1 MLIRLGLAQ
10 INLTVGDI
18 QGNADKIIHY
28 LQQAKDQEVD
38 IVLFPELAITGYPP
52 EDLLLKLRFVRDNQ
66 KALATVVPETDGI
79 TAVVGFV
86 DGRGPLYNAAAIL
99 HDGKIADIYHKTHLP
114 NYGVFDEKRYF
125 ESGKRCP
132 VYLYGDT
139 RWGVNIC
146 EDIWIP
152 EGPARSQCSVG
163 GASLILNINSSPY
176 HAGKWAERQK
186 MLCERA
192 LENKTFIAYSNLV
205 GGQDELVF
213 DGHSLVIDPYGKV
226 VARGEALKEELVL
239 VDLEIPPHTMPLS
252 TDLTPSCSP
261 PYNKGEIEGVITCVE
276 LPIKRISPKK
286 AIPARNV
293 DEPDR
298 LEEIY
303 RALVLGLKDYFRKN
317 RFEKGVLGLS
327 GGIDSALTAV
337 IAADALGKENVTG
350 VMLPS
355 RYTSQESRRD
365 AEAVAKNLG
374 ISLFEISIEPPFET
388 YLQQL
393 KPHFKNRE
401 PNIAEE
407 NLQARIRGS
416 LLMALSNKLG
426 WLVLATG
433 NKSEMS
439 VGYATLYGDMAGG
452 FAILKDVPKMLVY
465 ELSRYRN
472 SLASKPIIPESI
484 FAKPPTAELK
494 ANQTDQDTLPPYE
507 ILDPIIQ
514 SYVEEDKSCEEIVAC
529 GFDTKMVQRV
539 IQMIDQSEYKR
550 RQAAPG
556 IKITPKAYG
565 KDRRMPITNAYKSNN
580 SP

>member
-10 INLTVGDI
+10 INLTVGDL
-18 QGNADKIIHY
+18 QGNVDKIIHD
-28 LQQAKDQEVD
+28 LQKAKEKEVD

-66 KALATVVPETDGI
+66 KALQKIVPETEGI

-86 DGRGPLYNAAAIL
+86 DGKGPLYNAAAIL
-99 HDGKIADIYHKTHLP
+99 HNGKMADIYHKTHLP

-132 VYLYGDT
+132 VYLYGDI

-146 EDIWIP
+146 EDIWIAQ
-152 EGPARSQCSVG
+152 GPARSQCSVG
-163 GASLILNINSSPY
+163 GAQLILNINSSPY
-176 HAGKWAERQK
+176 HAGKWAERQR

-192 LENKTFIAYSNLV
+192 LQNKTFIAYNNLV

-213 DGHSLVIDPYGKV
+213 DGHSLVIDPNGNV
-226 VARGEALKEELVL
+226 VARGEALKEEFLV
-239 VDLEIPPHTMPLS
+239 VDLEIPVSKKTS
-252 TDLTPSCSP
+252 VKTPV
-261 PYNKGEIEGVITCVE
+261 EFLE
-276 LPIKRISPKK
+276 LPVPKTIKRKK
-286 AIPARNV
+286 PLPPRHV

-317 RFEKGVLGLS
+317 RFEKAALGLS

-365 AEAVAKNLG
+365 AEAIAKNLS
-374 ISLFEISIEPPFET
+374 IALLEISIEPPFET
-388 YLQQL
+388 YLQEL
-393 KPHFKNRE
+393 KPHFKNRG

-407 NLQARIRGS
+407 NLQARIRGN
-416 LLMALSNKLG
+416 LLMALSNKFG
-426 WLVLATG
+426 WLVLTTG

-472 SLASKPIIPESI
+472 SLASSPMIPESI
-484 FAKPPTAELK
+484 LTKPPTAELK

-514 SYVEEDKSCEEIVAC
+514 AYVEEDKSCEEIAAK
-529 GFDTKMVQRV
+529 GFDAKIVQQV
-539 IQMIDQSEYKR
+539 IEMIDRSEYKR

-565 KDRRMPITNAYKSNN
+565 KDRRMPITNAYK
-580 SP
+580 PTV